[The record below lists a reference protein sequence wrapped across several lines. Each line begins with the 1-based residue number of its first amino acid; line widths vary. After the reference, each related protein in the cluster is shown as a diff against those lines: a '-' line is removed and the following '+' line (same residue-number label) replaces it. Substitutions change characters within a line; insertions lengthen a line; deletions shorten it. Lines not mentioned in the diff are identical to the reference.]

1 MTILTRPVEPAD
13 RGQWEPLWHGY
24 LDFYETAL
32 EPAVTEGTWARI
44 TTGDRAVG
52 GLVAAGADELVGLL
66 HYVLHPTTWT
76 RTPACY
82 LEDLFVAPEARGAG
96 VGHALITALTDL
108 ARTEG
113 WSSIHW
119 ITAHDNAAGMRLY
132 DRVARRTT
140 WVRYE
145 IDLD

>member
-1 MTILTRPVEPAD
+1 MAVYVRRVHAAD
-13 RGQWEPLWHGY
+13 RPQWEPLWQGY
-24 LDFYETAL
+24 LEFYETAL
-32 EPAVTEGTWARI
+32 DPAVTDSTWTRI
-44 TTGDRAVG
+44 TGDDSAVG
-52 GLVAAGADELVGLL
+52 GLVAADGDRLVGLL

-76 RTPACY
+76 TAAACY
-82 LEDLFVAPEARGAG
+82 LEDLFVAPDVRGAG
-96 VGHALITALTDL
+96 VGHALITALIDL
-108 ARTEG
+108 AHGEG

>member
-1 MTILTRPVEPAD
+1 MTAVVRAVGPGD
-13 RGQWEPLWHGY
+13 RRQWEPLWRGY

-32 EPAVTEGTWARI
+32 DPEVTDATWSRI
-44 TTGDRAVG
+44 TTGDPAVG
-52 GLVAAGADELVGLL
+52 GLVAAGDQGLVGLL

-76 RTPACY
+76 TTAACY

-96 VGHALITALTDL
+96 VGHALITALTDM
-108 ARTEG
+108 ARYEG
-113 WSSIHW
+113 WSGIHW
-119 ITAHDNAAGMRLY
+119 ITGHDNVAGMRLY

-145 IDLD
+145 IDVD

>member
-1 MTILTRPVEPAD
+1 MTVVRAVQPDD
-13 RGQWEPLWHGY
+13 RQHWQPLWRGY
-24 LDFYETAL
+24 LDFYETVL
-32 EPAVTEGTWARI
+32 DPAVTDATWARI
-44 TTGDRAVG
+44 TKGDPAMR
-52 GLVAAGADELVGLL
+52 GLVAARDAGLVGLL

-76 RTPACY
+76 TTPACY

-96 VGHALITALTDL
+96 VGQALIAALNDM

-119 ITAHDNAAGMRLY
+119 ITAHDNAPGMRLY

>member
-1 MTILTRPVEPAD
+1 MTAVIRAVRPED
-13 RGQWEPLWHGY
+13 RPEWEVLWQGY
-24 LDFYETAL
+24 LDFYATAL
-32 EPAVTEGTWARI
+32 DPVVTDSTWTRI
-44 TTGDRAVG
+44 TKSDSAVH
-52 GLVAAGADELVGLL
+52 GLVAVGSRGLVGLL

-76 RTPACY
+76 TTPACY
-82 LEDLFVAPEARGAG
+82 LEDLFVAPDVRGAG
-96 VGHALITALTDL
+96 VGHALITALVEL
-108 ARTEG
+108 ARTAG